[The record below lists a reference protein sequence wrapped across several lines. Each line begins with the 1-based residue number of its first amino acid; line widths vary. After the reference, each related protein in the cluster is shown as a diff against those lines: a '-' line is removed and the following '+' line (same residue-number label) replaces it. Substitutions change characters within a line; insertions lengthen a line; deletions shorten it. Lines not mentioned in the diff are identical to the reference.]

1 MIALAT
7 FLEALGTAPPNVHPR
22 APFVGPLGE
31 AMAKAWF
38 EAVPFHASGQRW
50 VAWSSAKRGHWRLSP
65 EDGPYYWQ
73 PEPLSLPGGLRFVA
87 ALLEGVPRIAECE
100 AAGAAVL
107 RRALALACGLDPT
120 LGVICEA
127 TKDGLVVEAAGR
139 QRALVAPTC
148 TGRTAV
154 EEIAGVLYAQAAHHQ
169 RLADP
174 MPWPLHA
181 PAPGVR

>member
-38 EAVPFHASGQRW
+38 EAVPFYAKGDRW
-50 VAWSSAKRGHWRLSP
+50 VARFAAERNRWQLLPEEGSIFRFSS
-65 EDGPYYWQ
+65 
-73 PEPLSLPGGLRFVA
+73 GGLRLVETVVA
-87 ALLEGVPRIAECE
+87 AVPQISECE

-107 RRALALACGLDPT
+107 RRALALTCGLDPT
-120 LGVICEA
+120 LGVIVKA
-127 TKDGLVVEAAGR
+127 TTDGLVVEAAGG

-169 RLADP
+169 RLANP
-174 MPWPLHA
+174 MPWPLRA